1 MSSSVDNHY
10 DVLGIPR
17 DASQKEIKS
26 AYVALARSL
35 HPDKQ
40 KFGAHLMKRVN
51 EAYTALS
58 DPNSRYTY
66 DRDMPPPSS
75 ATAKPS
81 PKANRDETP
90 PSRPDEFVLAAKCVF
105 CNDIVSGSVMEAQ
118 CCGCLCCDDCRPKY
132 IYTYSRTPCPNKSCK
147 ADNVTWNCSKFMT
160 DYLEK
165 HAQTHECGKRVL
177 SRNLRAH
184 KLVCPHLNTK
194 CFRCSGRGNITT
206 VAGTVVECIG
216 CEGKKVLPGK
226 DWIQCFKCN
235 GRGAF
240 DTVMNTTLGCTT
252 CFNKGALNGRW
263 TKCFKCQGVGAF
275 DNTLGFRICCNAC
288 DGAGAFRGFNIVECS
303 SCKGTG
309 GQPNCTLCK
318 GKGSVP
324 CQCGS
329 SCKGHSNQYTPRYH
343 YYSDSSDSW

>member
-51 EAYTALS
+51 EAYAALS
-58 DPNSRYTY
+58 DPNSRCTY
-66 DRDMPPPSS
+66 DKDMPPPSS
-75 ATAKPS
+75 DTATPNPNAKKRQRQS
-81 PKANRDETP
+81 EHTT
-90 PSRPDEFVLAAKCVF
+90 SRQDEFVLAAKCVY
-105 CNDIVSGSVMEAQ
+105 CNHIVSGTVMEAQ
-118 CCGCLCCDDCRPKY
+118 CCGCLCCEDCRP
-132 IYTYSRTPCPNKSCK
+132 IYMPTKYSRVPCQNKSCK
-147 ADNVTWNCSKFMT
+147 AENVKHVVWNRCKFIT

-165 HAQTHECGKRVL
+165 HAPTHECGKRVL
-177 SRNLRAH
+177 PQSLRVH
-184 KLVCPHLNTK
+184 TLVCPHLNTK
-194 CFRCSGRGNITT
+194 CFRCSGQGNITT

-226 DWIQCFKCN
+226 DWIKCFKCK
-235 GRGAF
+235 GRGAY
-240 DTVMNTTLGCTT
+240 DTIAKTTLGCTT

-263 TKCFKCQGVGAF
+263 TRCFKCQGVGAF
-275 DNTLGFRICCNAC
+275 DSRLGRVCCHAC
-288 DGAGAFRGFNIVECS
+288 DSAGAFRGFNIVECS
-303 SCKGTG
+303 SCRGKGG
-309 GQPNCTLCK
+309 RRCALCK

-324 CQCGS
+324 CKCGS
-329 SCKGHSNQYTPRYH
+329 SCKGHSNQFTRRYV
-343 YYSDSSDSW
+343 